1 MTFATYT
8 LGCKVNQYE
17 TEAVSEIMVKRGY
30 KSVPFDCC
38 ADIYIIN
45 TCSVTAAADA
55 KNRNVIRQAFRK
67 NPSAVIVVTGCY
79 GQSAGEKLIG
89 VEGVSIVTGTNNRS
103 EIPDMI
109 ERYLMT
115 GEKILKADAV
125 DFHSMDYEDL
135 SVDTITGHTRA
146 FVKIQD
152 GCTQFCSY
160 CIIPF
165 TRGAQRSRS
174 LTDLKSEIE
183 RLADAGYKEIVL
195 TGINMTSYG
204 RDLKDGTDLVS
215 AVETVA
221 SVEGIMRVRFSS
233 LEPMY
238 FTEETI
244 AKLSNI
250 DKFCRHFHLAIQSGS
265 DSVLKRMNRHYT
277 TEDFLKITETV
288 RKYMPDSAFT
298 TDIMVGF
305 PGETDEE
312 HKESMNFAR
321 KIGFSRMHVFPYSRR
336 QGTVADKMKDQIPP
350 NVKKARAKEM
360 GDLAFELK
368 EEFTKSLYGTLQ
380 DVLLEEYVPGKGM
393 KGFAS
398 NYCEVIAKDCT
409 AKRQGD
415 IVKVLIT
422 GSEGDIC
429 LGETV

>member
-79 GQSAGEKLIG
+79 GQSAGEKLIDA
-89 VEGVSIVTGTNNRS
+89 EGVSIVTGTNNRS
-103 EIPDMI
+103 DIPDMI
-109 ERYLMT
+109 EQYLMT

-174 LTDLKSEIE
+174 LTDLRSEIE

-312 HKESMNFAR
+312 HKESMIFAR

-336 QGTVADKMKDQIPP
+336 QGTVADKMKDQVPP

-360 GDLAFELK
+360 GELAFELK
-368 EEFTKSLYGTLQ
+368 EEFTKSLYGTIQ